1 MKKKVLRIT
10 TVPVSLDLLL
20 KGQLKML
27 NEMYEVVAVSSPG
40 KELEEVGKREGIRTV
55 AKVRFFL
62 ELAKVFHFFLE
73 SHLAD
78 IQQTKLS
85 CGEREESPQ
94 NNSL

>member
-1 MKKKVLRIT
+1 M
-10 TVPVSLDLLL
+10 LLL
-20 KGQLKML
+20 KFFLHRKPVIPDNGRLTRYEL
-27 NEMYEVVAVSSPG
+27 NAYPF
-40 KELEEVGKREGIRTV
+40 